1 VGNDLAAACRMVATY
16 FDRCIHTLGGVLPR
30 FSALP
35 DHLPRIR
42 RNCMEHAMVRGGEL
56 LSVIAMLGGR
66 EKSHT
71 KRETPSIRVNARSQD
86 HQRMFVV
93 EGSGKIVLRLP

>member
-1 VGNDLAAACRMVATY
+1 
-16 FDRCIHTLGGVLPR
+16 
-30 FSALP
+30 
-35 DHLPRIR
+35 
-42 RNCMEHAMVRGGEL
+42 MEHAMVRGGEL
-56 LSVIAMLGGR
+56 LGVIAMLGGR

-86 HQRMFVV
+86 HQRMIVV